1 MHEVTF
7 FKRVAV
13 GRHEASVYNQ
23 SKCWQLTILSHNPKC
38 DHQSFSIEHDDLNT
52 YTVH

>member
-23 SKCWQLTILSHNPKC
+23 SKC
-38 DHQSFSIEHDDLNT
+38 
-52 YTVH
+52 